1 MYSEKQLKYIFRNM
15 ILVFNDSRR
24 RYSREGLPSK
34 LRPVTQFCQVRRWL
48 KEVPVRG
55 DQTCK
60 TLKTKVE
67 VAY

>member
-1 MYSEKQLKYIFRNM
+1 MYSEKQSKYIFRNM

-24 RYSREGLPSK
+24 KGLPSK